1 MTLYYMC
8 CKIIFE
14 FEKKNEFQTG
24 FKFGLSAVVFS
35 WDLEEHL
42 IIAGNLT
49 HIFIY
54 LTLYAYVLLNSRRD
68 FLSI

>member
-1 MTLYYMC
+1 MGYITIERLLLGFMS
-8 CKIIFE
+8 F
-14 FEKKNEFQTG
+14 EFQTG

-42 IIAGNLT
+42 IVAGDLT
-49 HIFIY
+49 NIFIY